1 MQKDGLVHQWLR
13 KAKFAQI
20 AVSHPLK
27 QVLMHDFTVFI
38 LLHHT
43 SIHELR
49 TLSHPGLLLVVKVI
63 ALAPALTATRTIIA
77 VVFGTINTA
86 PSKAEV
92 ASC

>member
-1 MQKDGLVHQWLR
+1 
-13 KAKFAQI
+13 
-20 AVSHPLK
+20 
-27 QVLMHDFTVFI
+27 MHDFTVFI

-43 SIHELR
+43 GIHELG
-49 TLSHPGLLLVVKVI
+49 TLSHPGLLVVVVKVV
-63 ALAPALTATRTIIA
+63 ALASALTATRTIIA